1 MNKGVRA
8 AALIFLVAILLALP
22 AATGAQTT
30 LNVGYSST
38 SGNYAALWVAKD
50 AGIFER
56 EEIKVE
62 PIFIPSGTLLT
73 QALLGG
79 DVHVGFPNGGQVI
92 AAIARGADLTI
103 IGVAVGKMIFSLMTS
118 PKIRSAAEL
127 KGKKIGVTRFGS
139 STDVSL
145 HLALKKVGLNPDK
158 DVVILQMGSIP
169 YIMAALQNGSLDGGI
184 LSPPTHW
191 QAEKL
196 GFKELVSITDLNI
209 AYPNPSIAV
218 SKKILKEKEDALRK
232 FMRGYQRGLDR
243 VKADKPFTKKVLA
256 KYTLIGDD
264 EIIDKVY
271 ELYANKVLEPGARIS
286 PEVLRGA
293 VEEQSQTNPKIR
305 EMPLSAFYD
314 DRFVR

>member
-1 MNKGVRA
+1 MKHA
-8 AALIFLVAILLALP
+8 ARIAPLLVLIAAILILP
-22 AATGAQTT
+22 EARAQTT

-50 AGIFER
+50 GGIFER

-73 QALLGG
+73 QALLSG
-79 DVHVGFPNGGQVI
+79 DVHIGFPNGGQVI

-103 IGVAVGKMIFSLMTS
+103 IGVAVSKLVFSLMTS
-118 PKIRSAAEL
+118 PKIRAAAEL

-139 STDVSL
+139 ATDVSL
-145 HLALKKVGLNPDK
+145 HAALKKIGLNADK
-158 DVVILQMGSIP
+158 EVVVLQMGSIP
-169 YIMAALQNGSLDGGI
+169 NIMAGMQQGSLDAGV
-184 LSPPTHW
+184 LSPPAHW

-196 GFKELVSITDLNI
+196 GFKELLSITDLNL
-209 AYPNPSIAV
+209 AYPNPSISL
-218 SKKILKEKEDALRK
+218 SKRTLREREEAIRR
-232 FMRGYQRGLDR
+232 FMRGYQRGLER

-256 KYTLIGDD
+256 KYTLIRDD

-271 ELYANKVLEPGARIS
+271 ELYAHKVLEPGGRIT
-286 PEVLRGA
+286 PEALRGA
-293 VEEQSQTNPKIR
+293 VEEQSLSNPKIR
-305 EMPLSAFYD
+305 EMPLGAFYD

>member
-1 MNKGVRA
+1 MNRIKTAILVALLAICLFATVA
-8 AALIFLVAILLALP
+8 AA
-22 AATGAQTT
+22 QTA

-38 SGNYAALWVAKD
+38 SANYAALWVAKD
-50 AGIFER
+50 GGIFDR

-73 QALLGG
+73 QALLSG

-92 AAIARGADLTI
+92 AATARGADLTI
-103 IGVAVGKMIFSLMTS
+103 IGMAVGKMIFSLMAPAKVRS
-118 PKIRSAAEL
+118 PADL

-139 STDVSL
+139 ATDVSL
-145 HLALKKVGLNPDK
+145 HAALKKSGLNPDK

-169 YIMAALQNGSLDGGI
+169 NIMAALQNGSLEAGV

-196 GFKELVSITDLNI
+196 GLKELINITELNI
-209 AYPNPSIAV
+209 AYPNPAIV
-218 SKKILKEKEDALRK
+218 TTKRMVQGREDVVRR
-232 FMRGYQRGLDR
+232 FMRGYVRGIER
-243 VKADKPFTKKVLA
+243 VKNDKPFTKKVLA
-256 KYTLIGDD
+256 KYTLIRDD
-264 EIIDKVY
+264 DIMDKVY
-271 ELYANKVLEPGARIS
+271 DFYAKVIQPGGRITT
-286 PEVLRGA
+286 EALRGA
-293 VEEQSQTNPKIR
+293 VEEQAQANPKIR

>member
-1 MNKGVRA
+1 MNRSDKV
-8 AALIFLVAILLALP
+8 ILLTLLAVFLFAP
-22 AATGAQTT
+22 FAAAQTT

-38 SGNYAALWVAKD
+38 SANYAALWVAKD
-50 AGIFER
+50 GGIFDR
-56 EEIKVE
+56 EEVKVE

-73 QALLGG
+73 QALLSG

-103 IGVAVGKMIFSLMTS
+103 IGMAVGKMIFSVMA
-118 PKIRSAAEL
+118 PAKIRSAADL

-139 STDVSL
+139 ATDVSL
-145 HLALKKVGLNPDK
+145 HVALKKSGLNPDK

-169 YIMAALQNGSLDGGI
+169 NVMAALQNGSLDAGV

-196 GFKELVSITDLNI
+196 GLRELINITDLNI
-209 AYPNPSIAV
+209 AYPNPSITTNRRL
-218 SKKILKEKEDALRK
+218 LKEKEDALRR
-232 FMRGYQRGLDR
+232 FMRGYVRGIER
-243 VKADKPFTKKVLA
+243 VKSDKAFTKKVLA
-256 KYTLIGDD
+256 KYTLIQDN
-264 EIIDKVY
+264 EIMEKVY
-271 ELYANKVLEPGARIS
+271 DFYAKVIEPAGRITA
-286 PEVLRGA
+286 EALRGA
-293 VEEQSQTNPKIR
+293 VEEQAQANPKIR